1 MCRARAGHAKALS
14 VPPLGQVYWRAG
26 GLKITLGDQ
35 KSILERLVTHF
46 ELLATLFFVNMC
58 STCDLERSK
67 SDFQRFLSDLG
78 ETLVVFS
85 PILLGIFASCPIH
98 TCTRA
103 CGEKHEKKAFF
114 APAAFIDIHLMMSR
128 SGDTC
133 KMIPGLS

>member
-1 MCRARAGHAKALS
+1 MIALS

-46 ELLATLFFVNMC
+46 ERLVTHFFVNMC

-67 SDFQRFLSDLG
+67 SDFLRFLRDSG
-78 ETLVVFS
+78 AKVEVFS

-103 CGEKHEKKAFF
+103 YREKHGKTKEKPWFLQG
-114 APAAFIDIHLMMSR
+114 PLI
-128 SGDTC
+128 
-133 KMIPGLS
+133 